1 MLEWK
6 KKKKMGDVLRCAD
19 QTNFVLSVMQM
30 PKFTNVFQKP
40 YHRSLYYIVYS
51 AFSPC
56 LARFRK
62 RSKVCWCRSR
72 DMKDEVILVDKI
84 SNLGA
89 APAPMPLS
97 FLDEIQSAT
106 EKKWNMALVEGN
118 WSKLNR
124 KNIKKEWF
132 FIIKKMSHLCLG
144 LFFWCLNGDKRSYS
158 AFSSKLR
165 FRNLLFLK
173 HFEFSFKLAIGNLKC
188 VCSYIYIPWN
198 RGRTSLTHALE
209 GPH

>member
-1 MLEWK
+1 MC
-6 KKKKMGDVLRCAD
+6 RSD
-19 QTNFVLSVMQM
+19 QLCFIIKCQNLLVPFRNLT
-30 PKFTNVFQKP
+30 TD
-40 YHRSLYYIVYS
+40 HCIIYS

-89 APAPMPLS
+89 APAPMLLS

-118 WSKLNR
+118 WSNLNR
-124 KNIKKEWF
+124 KNMTKKEWF
-132 FIIKKMSHLCLG
+132 SVMKKMTHLCLG
-144 LFFWCLNGDKRSYS
+144 LFYKVFEWC
-158 AFSSKLR
+158 SKKVLIHP
-165 FRNLLFLK
+165 FQVN
-173 HFEFSFKLAIGNLKC
+173 S
-188 VCSYIYIPWN
+188 
-198 RGRTSLTHALE
+198 GRRRWA
-209 GPH
+209 

>member
-1 MLEWK
+1 MLEW

-124 KNIKKEWF
+124 KNTTKKSDS

-144 LFFWCLNGDKRSYS
+144 LFFSGIWMMLKETIHPFQVNSRRRQQLGICNL
-158 AFSSKLR
+158 
-165 FRNLLFLK
+165 RNLLFLE
-173 HFEFSFKLAIGNLKC
+173 HFEFSFKLIIKF
-188 VCSYIYIPWN
+188 SQI
-198 RGRTSLTHALE
+198 TFSLFWFWLRAV
-209 GPH
+209 

>member
-6 KKKKMGDVLRCAD
+6 KKYWVRCVD
-19 QTNFVLSVMQM
+19 QTDFFLLCKCQNLLM
-30 PKFTNVFQKP
+30 PFRNLTTD
-40 YHRSLYYIVYS
+40 HCIIYS

-84 SNLGA
+84 SNLGV
-89 APAPMPLS
+89 APAPTS

-124 KNIKKEWF
+124 KNMTKK
-132 FIIKKMSHLCLG
+132 SDSL
-144 LFFWCLNGDKRSYS
+144 
-158 AFSSKLR
+158 SSR
-165 FRNLLFLK
+165 
-173 HFEFSFKLAIGNLKC
+173 KC
-188 VCSYIYIPWN
+188 HIC
-198 RGRTSLTHALE
+198 A
-209 GPH
+209 

>member
-1 MLEWK
+1 MPYWIIYQFKCLNEK
-6 KKKKMGDVLRCAD
+6 KILGFIIKCQNL
-19 QTNFVLSVMQM
+19 LM
-30 PKFTNVFQKP
+30 PFRNLTTD
-40 YHRSLYYIVYS
+40 HCIIYS

-124 KNIKKEWF
+124 KNMTKKSDSLSW
-132 FIIKKMSHLCLG
+132 
-144 LFFWCLNGDKRSYS
+144 R
-158 AFSSKLR
+158 
-165 FRNLLFLK
+165 
-173 HFEFSFKLAIGNLKC
+173 KC
-188 VCSYIYIPWN
+188 HIC
-198 RGRTSLTHALE
+198 A
-209 GPH
+209 

>member
-1 MLEWK
+1 MK
-6 KKKKMGDVLRCAD
+6 KKILGYMCRSD
-19 QTNFVLSVMQM
+19 QLCFIIKCQNLLM
-30 PKFTNVFQKP
+30 PFRNLTTD
-40 YHRSLYYIVYS
+40 HCIIYS

-118 WSKLNR
+118 WSNLNR
-124 KNIKKEWF
+124 KNMTKKSDS

-144 LFFWCLNGDKRSYS
+144 LFFLEFEWC
-158 AFSSKLR
+158 
-165 FRNLLFLK
+165 
-173 HFEFSFKLAIGNLKC
+173 
-188 VCSYIYIPWN
+188 
-198 RGRTSLTHALE
+198 
-209 GPH
+209 

>member
-1 MLEWK
+1 MIQNGEVKNIHTLVALNNFLPYWIIYRFKCLNEK
-6 KKKKMGDVLRCAD
+6 KYCVRCVD
-19 QTNFVLSVMQM
+19 QTNFVLSYKCQNLLM
-30 PKFTNVFQKP
+30 PFRIPITD
-40 YHRSLYYIVYS
+40 HCIIYS

-124 KNIKKEWF
+124 KNMTKKRF
-132 FIIKKMSHLCLG
+132 LNIKKMSHLCLG
-144 LFFWCLNGDKRSYS
+144 QFFLAFEWC
-158 AFSSKLR
+158 
-165 FRNLLFLK
+165 
-173 HFEFSFKLAIGNLKC
+173 
-188 VCSYIYIPWN
+188 
-198 RGRTSLTHALE
+198 
-209 GPH
+209 